1 MSIRLLDDG
10 TYHAIKVYKDPV
22 TGQEVAFAGDG
33 ATRGDCLLSLDAAIA
48 TGMKA
53 FPGLKPVYPNQV
65 HTSRLLEVECRSE
78 RPGFIEPQKAPMWV
92 KTTVVQPDG
101 RESTRVI
108 NYNDRDARRKFRR
121 AGETAVEGGGSYHV
135 ESAHAVLEGGAK

>member
-1 MSIRLLDDG
+1 MDDG